1 MELASVVAVSGF
13 LAEATAWWA
22 VRARAAPLWRLLPG
36 VLVAMALAA
45 VLVRPPVAAADV
57 RVGLAFGV
65 GVASG
70 VLLYLATRL
79 FVAVA
84 ARSSFFRRATVEIYA
99 EAAPIPI
106 GVAIVLS
113 VAVMVPSEEL
123 FWRGLVQPH
132 LDDLAGPTAAAIVTW
147 LAFTAVNVPSRSVPI
162 VLGAA
167 VGGAL
172 WAALAWWSGGM
183 LASFAS
189 HILWT
194 GLMLALPPAPG
205 REVVGP

>member
-1 MELASVVAVSGF
+1 VDLAVAVAGF
-13 LAEATAWWA
+13 VAEAGAWWA
-22 VRARAAPLWRLLPG
+22 VRAGRAHLWRLLPI

-45 VLVRPPVAAADV
+45 VLVRPPVAAGEV
-57 RVGLAFGV
+57 SVGNALTV
-65 GVASG
+65 GVVSG
-70 VLLYLATRL
+70 FALYVATRL

-84 ARSSFFRRATVEIYA
+84 SRWGPFRRATVDIYA
-99 EAAPIPI
+99 EAQPIAM
-106 GVAIVLS
+106 GAAIALS
-113 VAVMVPSEEL
+113 AAVMVPAEEL
-123 FWRGLVQPH
+123 FWRGLVQAR
-132 LDDLAGPTAAAIVTW
+132 LDELLGPAAAAVITW
-147 LAFTAVNVPSRSVPI
+147 LAYIAVNVPSRSLPI

-167 VGGAL
+167 VGGGV

-183 LASFAS
+183 LASLAS